1 MILETNILIE
11 EQGPGGIAVVMDGM
25 QILRKV
31 EDGKKFHKVTQ
42 GKGRGNVKSSKVKV
56 SRNRRDQNVSS
67 EDDDTDDFEDF
78 PPATAKRTRPRSVV
92 ASRPVAPLP
101 SRAQSSTANPRPTKR
116 KRQQSSDH
124 EDENLD
130 GVEAASMSH
139 IPGQQDRT
147 ARSQSRT
154 QAVVRDHHITP
165 HVPSIASAVPPLHQ
179 HSRKHSNPPLRPR
192 SSSLYPAQSSNPPSH
207 LHNGQQTHRTEPPDL
222 PGSHYPRRP
231 SAAPSHRVSQVTHR
245 AAHAIIPPHHVSRHE
260 TSTSRASHHRQL
272 TPVFEDHEVYPRV
285 SSHRHPPPQ
294 TYAAPQYYSS
304 TNQGQRLRQSHYED
318 IPPVRYPLRYDPGG
332 GGDDA
337 DYHQYHN
344 REQVYDSQGADYDD
358 DDLYTL

>member
-56 SRNRRDQNVSS
+56 LRNRRDQNVSS

-92 ASRPVAPLP
+92 ASRPVARLP

-139 IPGQQDRT
+139 IPGQ
-147 ARSQSRT
+147 
-154 QAVVRDHHITP
+154 
-165 HVPSIASAVPPLHQ
+165 
-179 HSRKHSNPPLRPR
+179 
-192 SSSLYPAQSSNPPSH
+192 
-207 LHNGQQTHRTEPPDL
+207 
-222 PGSHYPRRP
+222 
-231 SAAPSHRVSQVTHR
+231 
-245 AAHAIIPPHHVSRHE
+245 
-260 TSTSRASHHRQL
+260 
-272 TPVFEDHEVYPRV
+272 
-285 SSHRHPPPQ
+285 
-294 TYAAPQYYSS
+294 
-304 TNQGQRLRQSHYED
+304 
-318 IPPVRYPLRYDPGG
+318 
-332 GGDDA
+332 
-337 DYHQYHN
+337 
-344 REQVYDSQGADYDD
+344 
-358 DDLYTL
+358 